1 MSLFSRFLPTF
12 VLAFFCLTLA
22 GAMAQSG
29 SAAGDLYFDGFQA
42 WKAGEKLEQEGNKQ
56 AALQRYLE
64 AHKSI
69 QTVAQTYPD
78 WQPDV
83 VLYRLKN
90 VEQALSRLGYNA
102 AAAPALAP
110 APPAAMPGF
119 APAPST
125 PAPFVP
131 VPAPGV
137 ASAPAPPGMSN
148 PLDIINQQF
157 QSLQQQNAA
166 KDQQLNDMAAKMK
179 GYEAFYLE
187 ALKAR
192 QKAEGDRD
200 ALIQQMQTL
209 NDQATKLAKD
219 SDAKDAAAQKEI
231 QRLRNESRMV
241 ADMLTGRTKQF
252 EDSSKVIDS
261 LKKEKEALIANQ
273 KKLEEDLAKAR
284 SAPAMS
290 APGDMGKL
298 LAENTRLKQ
307 ELETARKQVE
317 TLKTEGTKK
326 DTEIAALKTQVTGI
340 QTEIAKLRQ
349 ENTAYQTQ
357 VAELTVKLKEMNSDL
372 QKPGPRKPDSQ
383 LAKENDTLRAIIM
396 RHLRQQQRLLA
407 SKEIVIAEMKKLET
421 GSQTLIENL
430 EDMTSGRVR
439 ITVDEESL
447 FTEPELKIIIA
458 STGGVNATLEANSTK
473 AKPSSA
479 KSGASKTAGTSITTE
494 EKLMVEADQALQSED
509 YKAADKALQDALR
522 ANPKN
527 TTALISLAGIRL
539 QDKKHVEAE
548 VLLQK
553 CLVYEPDNA
562 VALYRLGVCQFQQNR
577 LPDALATFEK
587 CAQKDKKNA
596 RAHHYLGI
604 IANAMS
610 NRPRAEAEFKSA
622 LAIDPEY
629 GDAYFNLAV
638 FYATSSPP
646 DLDKAR
652 ENYRNAL
659 QRGIGTDAAL
669 EKLLNGKG
677 AAAPQVQEKTAA
689 R

>member
-1 MSLFSRFLPTF
+1 
-12 VLAFFCLTLA
+12 
-22 GAMAQSG
+22 MAQSG

-69 QTVAQTYPD
+69 QTVAQSYPD

-102 AAAPALAP
+102 ASATMPAPAAPVAAPGFVPAP
-110 APPAAMPGF
+110 AI
-119 APAPST
+119 PAPM
-125 PAPFVP
+125 A
-131 VPAPGV
+131 PAPGV
-137 ASAPAPPGMSN
+137 QPAPAMPAMTN
-148 PLDIINQQF
+148 PLDVINQQF
-157 QSLQQQNAA
+157 QALQQQNAA

-200 ALIQQMQTL
+200 ALVQQMQAL
-209 NDQATKLAKD
+209 NDQATKLAKE

-241 ADMLTGRTKQF
+241 ADMLTSRTKQF
-252 EDSSKVIDS
+252 DDSSKVIDS

-273 KKLEEDLAKAR
+273 KKLEEDLAKAK
-284 SAPAMS
+284 SAPPMKAD
-290 APGDMGKL
+290 GDMGKL
-298 LAENTRLKQ
+298 LAENARLKG
-307 ELETARKQVE
+307 ELDTARKQVE
-317 TLKTEGTKK
+317 TLKAEGTRK
-326 DTEIAALKTQVTGI
+326 DTEIAALKAQVTGI
-340 QTEIAKLRQ
+340 QAEVAKLRQ

-372 QKPGPRKPDSQ
+372 QKPGKAKPDSQ

-407 SKEIVIAEMKKLET
+407 SKEIVIAEMKKLEN

-430 EDMTSGRVR
+430 EDMTAGRVR

-458 STGGVNATLEANSTK
+458 STGGVNATLEATSSK
-473 AKPSSA
+473 AKSGSA
-479 KSGASKTAGTSITTE
+479 KSGGAKSETASKAPSTPVTSE
-494 EKLMVEADQALQSED
+494 EKLMVQADQALQSED
-509 YKAADKALQDALR
+509 YKAAEKALQDALR

-539 QDKKHVEAE
+539 NEKKHVEAE

-562 VALYRLGVCQFQQNR
+562 LALYRLGVCQFQQSH

-587 CAQKDKKNA
+587 CLQKDKKNA

-604 IANAMS
+604 IANSMS

-638 FYATSSPP
+638 FYATSTPP

-652 ENYRNAL
+652 ENYQNAL
-659 QRGIGTDAAL
+659 QRGIGADAAL

-677 AAAPQVQEKTAA
+677 AAAAPPKEATAS